1 MALVKAP
8 VLGIERFANA
18 RNKEN
23 WAHASSDDRNTII
36 RAVYQQVLGNQHIMK
51 SERLEGL
58 ESLFRNGDLSVREFV
73 RQVAKSGLYKQ
84 KFFENCNPY
93 RFIELNFKHLLGRA
107 PQNKAEMLH
116 HFTILQE
123 QGYDAEIDSYV
134 DSVEYQERF
143 GQDVVPYI
151 HGWDYSTGVEGRQ
164 FSWLMQLARGA
175 AASVKGDAAG
185 VQSRLNRVVHT
196 NRAIAVNPP
205 SSGPAFFRSALGS
218 GLYDGELGHA
228 AAVFNSD
235 RTDRVGGLPVVAGS
249 RTTQSSSARLV
260 TLLVTRLADNNY
272 SRTAETVI
280 RVPYSRMNE
289 ALQRVGRLGG
299 RVVEVRVS

>member
-1 MALVKAP
+1 M
-8 VLGIERFANA
+8 
-18 RNKEN
+18 
-23 WAHASSDDRNTII
+23 T
-36 RAVYQQVLGNQHIMK
+36 

-58 ESLFRNGDLSVREFV
+58 ESLFRNGDLTVREFV

-123 QGYDAEIDSYV
+123 QGCDAEIDSYI
-134 DSVEYQERF
+134 DSIEYQERF
-143 GQDVVPYI
+143 GQDVVPFI
-151 HGWDYSTGVEGRQ
+151 HGWDYSKGQEGRQ

-185 VQSRLNRVVHT
+185 VQSRLNKVVHV

-205 SSGPAFFRSALGS
+205 SSGPVFFRASVGS
-218 GLYDGELGHA
+218 GIDAADLGRGV
-228 AAVFNSD
+228 AVFNSD
-235 RTDRVGGLPVVAGS
+235 RSDRVGGLPVLAGS
-249 RTTQSSSARLV
+249 RSSQSSSSRLV
-260 TLLVTRLADNNY
+260 TLLVTGIADNSY
-272 SRTAETVI
+272 CRSSETVM
-280 RVPYSRMNE
+280 RVPFTRMNE
-289 ALQRVGRLGG
+289 ALQRIGRLGG
-299 RVVEVRVS
+299 RVVEVRVN

>member
-1 MALVKAP
+1 MALLKAP

-23 WAHASSDDRNTII
+23 WSHASAEDRDTII
-36 RAVYQQVLGNQHIMK
+36 RAVYQQVLGNQYVMK

-58 ESLFRNGDLSVREFV
+58 ESLFRHGDLTVRELV

-107 PQNKAEMLH
+107 PQNSDEMLH

-123 QGYDAEIDSYV
+123 QGVDAEIDSYV
-134 DSVEYQERF
+134 DSAEYQERF

-151 HGWDYSTGVEGRQ
+151 HGWDYSKGQEGRQ

-185 VQSRLNRVVHT
+185 VQSRLNKVVHT

-205 SSGPAFFRSALGS
+205 SSGPAFFRSAVTS
-218 GLYDGELGHA
+218 GLYDGDLGQPV
-228 AAVFNSD
+228 AVFNSD
-235 RTDRVGGLPVVAGS
+235 RTDRVGGLPVMAGS
-249 RTTQSSSARLV
+249 RATQASGSRLV
-260 TLLVTRLADNNY
+260 TILVTGVANNAY

-280 RVPYSRMNE
+280 RVPITRMNE

-299 RVVEVRVS
+299 RVVEVRVN